1 MKQKSES
8 ETDLNVGDRVRLKPQ
23 TLAWRAEMTLQ
34 EQIGE
39 VVGCR
44 DDGRVTIR
52 FDGGKLLMGRDVNS
66 FERVREPAGMT
77 GSEENSVLRAPPNHG
92 VRDAFGGNGK

>member
-1 MKQKSES
+1 MKQKSDS
-8 ETDLNVGDRVRLKPQ
+8 ETDLKAGDRVRLKAQ

-34 EQIGE
+34 GQIGE
-39 VVGCR
+39 VIERR

-66 FERVREPAGMT
+66 FERVREPDGMKA
-77 GSEENSVLRAPPNHG
+77 NS
-92 VRDAFGGNGK
+92 K